1 MMRKSWTIW
10 LLASTSSTYS
20 IIKRD
25 QIIQVADNFIS
36 NASFNF
42 WIRKLAHMNV
52 SHQRLD
58 QFLLKRQA
66 AALSFIL
73 FIQGMPS
80 NKQFLNESNN
90 EKISRKEKI
99 KILP

>member
-1 MMRKSWTIW
+1 
-10 LLASTSSTYS
+10 
-20 IIKRD
+20 
-25 QIIQVADNFIS
+25 
-36 NASFNF
+36 
-42 WIRKLAHMNV
+42 MNV